1 MSLSDFTPDTEEV
14 VVKRAKKGDMVFAVR
29 GLSFLDISKVV
40 RVHYDDLEGIF
51 DLYETHGGGDLSYIA
66 MGKFAMALVNDAPG
80 LVAHIIALAA
90 DDEANLEKAQTLPLM
105 AQIDALKAIGRL
117 TFSDVE
123 DIKKTLKKAL
133 DLMRETRES
142 RTPGSTQKGKK

>member
-1 MSLSDFTPDTEEV
+1 MSLSDFMPDTEEV

-123 DIKKTLKKAL
+123 DIKKMLGKAM
-133 DLMRETRES
+133 DLMRETKAS
-142 RTPGSTQKGKK
+142 RTPGSTANGKK